1 MISSKFF
8 VEQFYAHS
16 FINAV
21 VIADARAMEIDQIL
35 GAIKNGWVKPVWADA
50 MI

>member
-1 MISSKFF
+1 MLILSLKPWSL
-8 VEQFYAHS
+8 QM
-16 FINAV
+16 
-21 VIADARAMEIDQIL
+21 RALVEIDQIL